1 MCRWHARGALRVR
14 GYTIK
19 RGAHIF
25 ASTGEVPGI
34 AHVAAENADGSRVV
48 VMTNDSAVE
57 RRVQCTLAAHARN
70 VVLPPDSVTSLAWS
84 QA

>member
-1 MCRWHARGALRVR
+1 
-14 GYTIK
+14 
-19 RGAHIF
+19 
-25 ASTGEVPGI
+25 
-34 AHVAAENADGSRVV
+34 